1 MQRSPTDAES
11 PYFHDGSSADGEVTS
26 PSRRPSVRFSDRGQT
41 KSIMKRGSGSRRAGS
56 ISESSSHGVL
66 FDASGRPTALC
77 GRLFEALAKHLA
89 AEFTPKGGLVMTPAK
104 MAMFLERYPISADPY
119 RHAAA
124 SLRVEGPQGY
134 PDIEKLYEDLS
145 CEYHLVRDPSMP
157 KSKPRLPALTPAGFS
172 RYMTISLL
180 AYPEQEFRRL
190 QKATSEMP
198 VLSGG
203 SATAEET
210 MQFPSELIRSLFPA
224 KHDADTR
231 ELFDSAM
238 CAFLKIT
245 RQPTTS
251 AKDLSPPPRRPSL
264 AAFDP
269 RRYVPGNVQN
279 GDAATSSGTS
289 STQRHSISY
298 NGDIPEDK
306 QKSVPPSG
314 TPAAI
319 EPVPYRPSQSRSAPA
334 TPFPASMPTRDYTAA
349 RQDTHTGSSNGG
361 NKAHLAVPPTP
372 LGLMSFPALESGSA
386 TSSPAVSRH
395 QSPDIPRHSMAA
407 VPPPAAS
414 APSPLKSSMSTRN
427 QSPQRSEAR
436 DAASAAAEVQRHR
449 DSLVTSPSHER
460 GPTWEEVLVSR
471 QAPSSSRS
479 QPQRSRSE
487 SKSSSSA
494 APVSSSATSGSSK
507 LEASAARHSSKKKD
521 SSKESSKEKK
531 RDR

>member
-1 MQRSPTDAES
+1 VWPSFRGPRKTSRGRAHSKGRSC
-11 PYFHDGSSADGEVTS
+11 HD
-26 PSRRPSVRFSDRGQT
+26 PSKNAT
-41 KSIMKRGSGSRRAGS
+41 
-56 ISESSSHGVL
+56 
-66 FDASGRPTALC
+66 
-77 GRLFEALAKHLA
+77 
-89 AEFTPKGGLVMTPAK
+89 
-104 MAMFLERYPISADPY
+104 FLERYPISADPY

-198 VLSGG
+198 ILSGG
-203 SATAEET
+203 PATTEET
-210 MQFPSELIRSLFPA
+210 TQFPSELIRSLFPA

-238 CAFLKIT
+238 CTFLKIT

-251 AKDLSPPPRRPSL
+251 AKDLPPPPRRPSL

-269 RRYVPGNVQN
+269 RRYVPESVQN
-279 GDAATSSGTS
+279 GDIATSNGTS

-298 NGDIPEDK
+298 NGAAPEDK
-306 QKSVPPSG
+306 QSSVSPSG

-319 EPVPYRPSQSRSAPA
+319 EPTPYRPSQSRSAPA
-334 TPFPASMPTRDYTAA
+334 TPFPGSAPTRDYAA
-349 RQDTHTGSSNGG
+349 TRQDVYTGSSNGT
-361 NKAHLAVPPTP
+361 NKAHLALPPTP
-372 LGLMSFPALESGSA
+372 LGLMSFPALESNSV

-395 QSPDIPRHSMAA
+395 QSPDIPRHSMAT
-407 VPPPAAS
+407 VPPPTVP
-414 APSPLKSSMSTRN
+414 APSPLKSSMSTRS
-427 QSPQRSEAR
+427 QSPQRSDAR
-436 DAASAAAEVQRHR
+436 DAASAAAEVQRCR

-471 QAPSSSRS
+471 QAPPPSRS

-494 APVSSSATSGSSK
+494 APITSSTASASSK
-507 LEASAARHSSKKKD
+507 SEASTARHSSKKKD